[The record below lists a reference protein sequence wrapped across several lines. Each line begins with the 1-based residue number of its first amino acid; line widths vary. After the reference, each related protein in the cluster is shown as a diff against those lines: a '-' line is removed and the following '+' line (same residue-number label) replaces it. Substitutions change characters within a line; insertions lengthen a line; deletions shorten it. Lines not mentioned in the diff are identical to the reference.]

1 MNIIICGA
9 GRVGFSISK
18 QLSAQGHSITVI
30 DQSSEYI
37 QKINDNQDVKGVVG
51 RATYPSVLE
60 KAGAEDTDM
69 IIAVTQSDETNMVI
83 CQVAHSIFS
92 ISKKIARI
100 RGQEFLGS
108 KWSKLYG
115 QSNLPID
122 VIISPELEVAKSL
135 QRKLDAPG
143 ALDSVPF
150 AGGKIKVLEIDVDKK
165 CPLVNTELSKLTLKF
180 PDLKANILGVIRG
193 ENFLILKKK
202 DKILVNDKAFVV
214 VNASQINKTLS
225 AFGHDEKMAKKIL
238 IVGGGNIGFNLAK
251 NLENDS
257 DGVRVK
263 IIEKN
268 KERAEFIAN
277 ELNNTIVINGDGL
290 EEDVLKEANIEE
302 AETILSLTNDD
313 EDNIMVSVL
322 AEKNNP
328 NKRTIALVNKQNY
341 GLLQSSLKINDLV
354 DPRLTT
360 ISTILKHVHKGTIE
374 TVYTLLDGEYEFI
387 EAEILETSELIS
399 KSIKDSNLP
408 KEIRIGAIVR
418 KNEVIIPKS
427 DFVFEKKDLVVF
439 LTKREHLEKV
449 ESLFRIS
456 SLI

>member
-18 QLSAQGHSITVI
+18 QLSAQGHAITVI
-30 DQSSEYI
+30 DQSSELI
-37 QKINDNQDVKGVVG
+37 QKINETQDVKGVVG
-51 RATYPSVLE
+51 KATFPSVLE
-60 KAGAEDTDM
+60 KAGAEEADM
-69 IIAVTQSDETNMVI
+69 IIAVTKSDETNMVI
-83 CQVAHSIFS
+83 CQVAHSIFE
-92 ISKKIARI
+92 INKKIARI
-100 RGQEFLGS
+100 RGQEFLGA

-135 QRKLDAPG
+135 QRKLEAPG
-143 ALDSVPF
+143 ALDNVPF
-150 AGGKIKVLEIDVDKK
+150 VNGKVKVLEINVGKE
-165 CPLVNTELSKLTLKF
+165 CPLTNIEIGKLTDQF
-180 PDLKANILGVIRG
+180 PELKANILGVIRG
-193 ENFLILKKK
+193 EKFVILKKK
-202 DKILVNDKAFVV
+202 DKLILNDKAFIV
-214 VNASQINKTLS
+214 VNALQINATLS
-225 AFGHDEKMAKKIL
+225 AFGHEEKMAKKIL

-251 NLENDS
+251 NLETDS

-268 KERAEFIAN
+268 KERAEYIAN
-277 ELNNTIVINGDGL
+277 ELNNTIVINGNGL
-290 EEDVLKEANIEE
+290 DEDVLKEANIEE

-322 AEKNNP
+322 SEKNNP
-328 NKRTIALVNKQNY
+328 NKRTIALVNKRNY
-341 GLLQSSLKINDLV
+341 SLLQTSLKIDDLV

-360 ISTILKHVHKGTIE
+360 VSTILKHVHKGTIE
-374 TVYTLLDGEYEFI
+374 TVYTLLDGEFEFI
-387 EAEILETSELIS
+387 EAEVLETSELIT

-408 KEIRIGAIVR
+408 NEIRIGAVVR
-418 KNEVIIPKS
+418 GKEVIIPKS
-427 DFVFEKKDLVVF
+427 NFKFEKKDLVVF

-456 SLI
+456 SLV